1 MKPITSREQARR
13 PRAWRARRELSIGRA
28 GLDSTCCCW
37 REKRDREKEVEVFEV
52 AISPDFSLFFFFLSK
67 PSYLPSLLL
76 SLCFFGTTSS
86 SRSRGASTSF

>member
-1 MKPITSREQARR
+1 MLRSFGSVMVSEKRE
-13 PRAWRARRELSIGRA
+13 RERKGKER
-28 GLDSTCCCW
+28 D